1 MFDRTK
7 TVATTLLMALLLSAC
22 NDSSSDTTETAK
34 PTSDTTDTAKPTFE
48 PVEGTISQL
57 HAALAAGTTTCEQV
71 VQSYIDRINAY
82 DATGPALHSVIA
94 VNAKALDYAR
104 TLDANYAASGAMAP
118 LHCVTVLLKDN
129 FDTADMPTTAGG
141 LALQFS
147 QPDDDAFTVA
157 RLRSQGAVVLG
168 KANLDEFAFGYQ
180 GSSSVGGQVKN
191 AYDPTKGPGGSSAG
205 TGAAIAASF
214 AMVGLGTDTGGS
226 IRVPSSLE
234 GLVGIRPSLRLI
246 SQDGIVPLAH
256 TQDTAGPMCRTVED
270 CARVLDA
277 MVGYDPDDDSGQRSS
292 YEHNASLVNSAYAY
306 QQTTSVPATYTAALQ
321 ADGLKGARIGV
332 VRAMFGDASTEENQQ
347 VQAVI
352 DAALAKMKA
361 AGAIVEDVE
370 IPNLALIMSRYK
382 SVSRYEFCNNLD
394 EYLSSWSNAED
405 NHYTSFQALA
415 ASLQYETRNQS
426 TFTFYGS
433 YCGDQ
438 SANVDYQLN
447 LIERP
452 IVVRAAL
459 QQTLEN
465 LDSNGIPLGAPYDA
479 ILYPSILGLAPELG
493 QSPTAGTNNRLSPF
507 SGFPALTLPAGM
519 ASTTPA
525 LPVGMELM
533 AREFAEPTLIKLA
546 YGYQQAVHPRQ
557 APLTT
562 PALTH

>member
-1 MFDRTK
+1 MLYRIN
-7 TVATTLLMALLLSAC
+7 TVATTLLMASLLSAC
-22 NDSSSDTTETAK
+22 NDSSSETTE
-34 PTSDTTDTAKPTFE
+34 TAKPTFE

-57 HAALAAGTTTCEQV
+57 HAALAAGTTSCEQV

-82 DATGPALHSVIA
+82 DATGPALRSVIA

-104 TLDANYAASGAMAP
+104 TLDASYADSGTMQP

-157 RLRSQGAVVLG
+157 RLRSEGAVILG

-191 AYDPTKGPGGSSAG
+191 AYDQTKGPGGSSAG

-234 GLVGIRPSLRLI
+234 GLIGIRPSLRLI

-277 MVGYDPDDDSGQRSS
+277 MIGYDPDDDSGQRSS
-292 YEHNASLVNSAYAY
+292 YEHNASLVTSAYAY

-332 VRAMFGDASTEENQQ
+332 VRAMFGDGSSEENQQ

-352 DAALAKMKA
+352 NAALAKMKQ

-394 EYLSSWSNAED
+394 EYLSSWSNAGD

-415 ASLQYETRNQS
+415 DSLEYETRNQS
-426 TFTFYGS
+426 TFTTYGS

-452 IVVRAAL
+452 IVVRASL

-479 ILYPSILGLAPELG
+479 ILYPSILGLAPALG

-533 AREFAEPTLIKLA
+533 GREFAEPTLLKLA
-546 YGYQQAVHPRQ
+546 YGYQQTAHPRQ
-557 APLTT
+557 APLAT
-562 PALTH
+562 PALTN

>member
-1 MFDRTK
+1 MLYRIN
-7 TVATTLLMALLLSAC
+7 TVATTLLMASLLSAC
-22 NDSSSDTTETAK
+22 NDSSSETTE
-34 PTSDTTDTAKPTFE
+34 TAKPTFE

-57 HAALAAGTTTCEQV
+57 HAALAAGTTSCEQV

-82 DATGPALHSVIA
+82 DATGPALRSVIA

-104 TLDANYAASGAMAP
+104 TLDASYAASGTMAP

-157 RLRSQGAVVLG
+157 RLRSEGAVILG

-191 AYDPTKGPGGSSAG
+191 AYDQTKGPGGSSAG

-270 CARVLDA
+270 CALVLDA
-277 MVGYDPDDDSGQRSS
+277 MIGYDPDDDSGQRSS
-292 YEHNASLVNSAYAY
+292 YEHNASLVTSAYAY

-332 VRAMFGDASTEENQQ
+332 VRAMFGDGSSEENQQ

-352 DAALAKMKA
+352 DAALTKMKA

-394 EYLSSWSNAED
+394 EYLSSWSNAGD

-415 ASLQYETRNQS
+415 DSLEYETRNQS

-452 IVVRAAL
+452 IVVRASL

-465 LDSNGIPLGAPYDA
+465 LDSNGIPLGEPYDA
-479 ILYPSILGLAPELG
+479 ILYPSILGLAPALG

-533 AREFAEPTLIKLA
+533 GREFAEPTLLKLA
-546 YGYQQAVHPRQ
+546 YGYQQTAHPRQ
-557 APLTT
+557 APLAT
-562 PALTH
+562 PALTN

>member
-1 MFDRTK
+1 MLYRIK
-7 TVATTLLMALLLSAC
+7 TVATTLLMASLLSAC

-34 PTSDTTDTAKPTFE
+34 PIFE

-157 RLRSQGAVVLG
+157 RLRSQGAVILG

-438 SANVDYQLN
+438 SANVDYKLN

-465 LDSNGIPLGAPYDA
+465 LDSNGIPLGEPYDA

>member
-7 TVATTLLMALLLSAC
+7 TVATTLLMASLLSAC

-34 PTSDTTDTAKPTFE
+34 PTFE
-48 PVEGTISQL
+48 PVEGTISEL

-104 TLDANYAASGAMAP
+104 TLDANYAASGTMEP

-157 RLRSQGAVVLG
+157 RLRAQGAVILG

-292 YEHNASLVNSAYAY
+292 YEHDASLVNSAYAY
-306 QQTTSVPATYTAALQ
+306 QQVTSVPATYTAALQ

-352 DAALAKMKA
+352 DAALTKMKA
-361 AGAIVEDVE
+361 AGAVVEDVE

-394 EYLSSWSNAED
+394 AYLSSWSNAGD

-465 LDSNGIPLGAPYDA
+465 LDSNGIPLGEPYDA